1 MKNKEP
7 KYYFDNQ
14 LKPPKAFFEW
24 CYYSM
29 PTYEWSNKNET
40 IIGSERKHCYVTKKR
55 LAKNS
60 NLTFFDKKKTFAI
73 ILSTSKRIEVQTYI
87 VSSRFVEGKQHLD
100 HRLVNLEHFS
110 ADKHIKVSNDCS
122 IYKFGLVSTTGMF
135 NYDWPDLYP
144 NEWRDRLS
152 KNSELKYLNLWHF
165 SSDDIK
171 TIYKYRKE
179 IEFAQ
184 RIKASKVAK
193 DIGEHRAGIDMRIV
207 TKNWLK
213 KHKQF
218 LSNSSRGLEEVRL
231 KEAIEERGG
240 KMVLGVEK
248 YLSVSDLHLIPKEIG
263 IVKFQNYLIK
273 QKTSFSY
280 YEDYISMLEDLKAP
294 LTKSTLLPKSIHEA
308 HDKAVETL
316 NAIKREVVRTGYKER
331 AKSLS
336 EIETTVGNYSFII
349 PKTADDLVKEGQVL
363 HHCVGGSQYIDG
375 HAEGKTTIIF
385 IRKKEALTDPF
396 YTLEFK
402 SKHIVQIRG
411 KYNEDATPEVQKA
424 ADQWLNQVTNKQ
436 KTMRNTNTFQEV
448 G

>member
-1 MKNKEP
+1 MKNREP

-14 LKPPKAFFEW
+14 LNPPKAFFEW
-24 CYYSM
+24 CYYNMS
-29 PTYEWSNKNET
+29 TYEWSNKNKT
-40 IIGSERKHCYVTKKR
+40 IIGSDRKHRYVTKKR

-60 NLTFFDKKKTFAI
+60 NLTFFDKKKNFAI
-73 ILSTSKRIEVQTYI
+73 VLSTSKRIEIQTYI
-87 VSSRFVEGKQHLD
+87 VTSGFVEGKQHLD
-100 HRLVNLEHFS
+100 YRLVNLEHFS

-122 IYKFGLVSTTGMF
+122 DYKFGLAPITGMF

-152 KNSELKYLNLWHF
+152 KNSELKYLDLWHF
-165 SSDDIK
+165 SSDEIK

-184 RIKASKVAK
+184 RIKANKVAK
-193 DIGEHRAGIDMRIV
+193 DIGEHSAGIDMRIV

-213 KHKQF
+213 RHKQF

-248 YLSVSDLHLIPKEIG
+248 YLSASDLHLVPKEIG

-273 QKTSFSY
+273 QKVYFRY
-280 YEDYISMLEDLKAP
+280 YEDYISMLVDLKVP

-308 HDKAVETL
+308 HDKVVEAL

-336 EIETTVGNYSFII
+336 KIETTVGNYSFII
-349 PKTADDLVKEGQVL
+349 PKTADDLVKEGQAL

-411 KYNEDATPEVQKA
+411 KYNEDATPEVRDA
-424 ADQWLNQVTNKQ
+424 ADKWLNQVVNKHGS
-436 KTMRNTNTFQEV
+436 RNKNKGLQEV